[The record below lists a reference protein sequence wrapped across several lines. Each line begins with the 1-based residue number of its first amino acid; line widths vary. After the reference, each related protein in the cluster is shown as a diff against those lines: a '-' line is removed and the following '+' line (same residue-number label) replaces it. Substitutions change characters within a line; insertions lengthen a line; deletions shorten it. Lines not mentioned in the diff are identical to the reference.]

1 MEGTYRMNVEFT
13 GRQYEVTP
21 AVRKQVEHGLEKL
34 SKILGDTFD
43 THVVLSTEK
52 RRHKAEIT
60 VLVRASSLVGIAEAT
75 EMTQAVNE
83 AIEKIDRQ
91 AVRYRTKNK
100 AKKRIAR
107 KAAASGRWNGNAT
120 AESDTKVM
128 VGTSETTAVDVL
140 VHTFPGTVRVKDA
153 HVVAASEAVAMRPM
167 TLEEA
172 VKEAEFRD
180 REVFVFRDHAGQVRV
195 LHRKKDG
202 KMELIEVP

>member
-1 MEGTYRMNVEFT
+1 MNVEFT

-21 AVRKQVEHGLEKL
+21 AVRAQVKTGLEKI
-34 SKILGDTFD
+34 SKILGDAFD

-52 RRHKAEIT
+52 KRHIAEIT
-60 VLVRASSLVGIAEAT
+60 VVVRSNSLVGVAEAT
-75 EMTQAVNE
+75 EMSQAVNE

-91 AVRYRTKNK
+91 AVKYRTKYK
-100 AKKRIAR
+100 AKKRTAR
-107 KAAASGRWNGNAT
+107 KAAASGKWNGNA
-120 AESDTKVM
+120 SPDKDTKIM

-140 VHTFPGTVRVKDA
+140 VHTFPGIVKIKDA
-153 HVVAASEAVAMRPM
+153 HVVPSSESVAIRPM

-180 REVFVFRDHAGQVRV
+180 REVFVFRDSAGRVRV

-202 KMELIEVP
+202 KMEVIEVP

>member
-1 MEGTYRMNVEFT
+1 MNVEFT

-21 AVRKQVEHGLEKL
+21 AVRRHVQNGLEKI
-34 SKILGDTFD
+34 SKILGDSFD

-52 RRHKAEIT
+52 HRHIAEIT
-60 VLVRASSLVGIAEAT
+60 VTVRANSLVGLAEAND
-75 EMTQAVNE
+75 MIQAVNE

-91 AVRYRTKNK
+91 AVKYRTKFK

-107 KAAASGRWNGNAT
+107 KAAAAGRWNGNAVP
-120 AESDTKVM
+120 AQDTKIM

-140 VHTFPGTVRVKDA
+140 VHTFPGVVKIKDA
-153 HVVAASEAVAMRPM
+153 HVVPSSESVAMRPM

>member
-1 MEGTYRMNVEFT
+1 MNVEFT

-21 AVRKQVEHGLEKL
+21 AVRKQVQHGLEKL

-60 VLVRASSLVGIAEAT
+60 VLVRASSLVGIAEASD
-75 EMTQAVNE
+75 MTQAVNE

-91 AVRYRTKNK
+91 AVRYRTKYK

-107 KAAASGRWNGNAT
+107 KAAAGARWNGSGA
-120 AESDTKVM
+120 AEADTKVM

-140 VHTFPGTVRVKDA
+140 VHTFPGTVRIKDA
-153 HVVAASEAVAMRPM
+153 HVVASSEAVAMRPM

>member
-1 MEGTYRMNVEFT
+1 MNVEFT

-43 THVVLSTEK
+43 THVVLSAEK

-60 VLVRASSLVGIAEAT
+60 VLVRASSLVGIAEASD
-75 EMTQAVNE
+75 MTSAVNE

-91 AVRYRTKNK
+91 AVRYRTKYK

-107 KAAASGRWNGNAT
+107 KAAAAGRWNGSRAP
-120 AESDTKVM
+120 ESDTKVM

-140 VHTFPGTVRVKDA
+140 VHTFPGTVRIKDA
-153 HVVAASEAVAMRPM
+153 HVVASSEAVAMRPM

>member
-1 MEGTYRMNVEFT
+1 MNVEFT

-21 AVRKQVEHGLEKL
+21 AVRAQVKSGLEKIQ
-34 SKILGDTFD
+34 KILGDAFD

-52 RRHKAEIT
+52 KRHIAEIT
-60 VLVRASSLVGIAEAT
+60 VIVRANSLVGVAEAT
-75 EMTQAVNE
+75 DMSQAVNE

-91 AVRYRTKNK
+91 AVKYRTKSK
-100 AKKRIAR
+100 SKKRTAR
-107 KAAASGRWNGNAT
+107 KAAASGRWNGT
-120 AESDTKVM
+120 AAPASDTKIM

-140 VHTFPGTVRVKDA
+140 VHTFPGIVKIKDA
-153 HVVAASEAVAMRPM
+153 HVVPSSESVAIRPM

-180 REVFVFRDHAGQVRV
+180 REVFVFKDNAGRVRV

>member
-1 MEGTYRMNVEFT
+1 MNVEFT

-60 VLVRASSLVGIAEAT
+60 VLVRASSLVGVAEASD
-75 EMTQAVNE
+75 MTSAVNE

-107 KAAASGRWNGNAT
+107 KAAASGRWNGNAAT
-120 AESDTKVM
+120 ESDTKVM
-128 VGTSETTAVDVL
+128 VGTTETTAVDVL
-140 VHTFPGTVRVKDA
+140 VHTFPGTVRIKDA
-153 HVVAASEAVAMRPM
+153 HVVASSEAVAMRPM